1 MKILLIAPAHP
12 LRGGIAASSERLA
25 LAFQAAGHQVEILS
39 FSLQYPAFL
48 FPGTTQFTDD
58 PTPSDLQIT
67 TALNSINP
75 LNWIIL
81 GKKYSQKQFDM
92 VICRYWLPFMS
103 PCLGTFLRF
112 FKGKTPIITLADNII
127 PHEKRIGDRQFTAY
141 FLATCDA
148 VVAMSNAV
156 VEDARQFVPE
166 KPIVFHPHP
175 LYDTYGEALPQAKAL
190 QKLQLSPDYKYLLFF
205 GFIRAYKGLDLLLE
219 ALADSRLANLPL
231 KLIIAG
237 EFYENPEKYE
247 QLIQKYNLE
256 QKLIRATHFIA
267 ADQVATYFSAA
278 DLIVQPYKSAT
289 QSGVSQVAYHFEKP
303 IVVTNVGGLAEII
316 PHKKVGYVVEVQ
328 TEAIATAIADFFSK
342 DKDINWTANIQEE
355 KHRFRWESMVAVF
368 TDLQKQ
374 LQKKC

>member
-1 MKILLIAPAHP
+1 
-12 LRGGIAASSERLA
+12 
-25 LAFQAAGHQVEILS
+25 
-39 FSLQYPAFL
+39 
-48 FPGTTQFTDD
+48 
-58 PTPSDLQIT
+58 
-67 TALNSINP
+67 
-75 LNWIIL
+75 
-81 GKKYSQKQFDM
+81 
-92 VICRYWLPFMS
+92 MS

-112 FKGKTPIITLADNII
+112 FKGKTPVITLADNVI

-156 VEDARQFVPE
+156 VEDAHRFVPE
-166 KPIVFHPHP
+166 KPIVLHPHP
-175 LYDTYGEALPQAKAL
+175 LYDTYGEALPQAEAL
-190 QKLQLSPDYKYLLFF
+190 QKLQLSPAYKYLLFF

-219 ALADSRLANLPL
+219 ALADPRLADLPL
-231 KLIIAG
+231 KLIVAG

-256 QKLIRATHFIA
+256 EKLIRATHFIA